1 MADVPMSA
9 DVPPFANAGFGRG
22 RHAGRD
28 HLFRYG
34 PWLGLAA
41 LLGFGWLVLGALG
54 TTQVTVVVLALYFAI
69 GGASFNFL
77 YGTIGVFSLAQPV
90 FVAAGGYSSV
100 YMYSTYGMSP
110 WEALPMSIAVAGLLA
125 LPIGYLALRRGGTIL
140 TALVTLIIAEA
151 APPILAAVKP
161 LGGSIGLYLHLRPSS
176 DFAAMQFAAPVTFA
190 RIFLVYNVAVIGLIM
205 IFGSTRFGLWASAVK
220 DAPDAASSSG
230 VPVLRLRVA
239 IFVVAAMI
247 AAPAGVVYAQYN
259 LLVNADLFL
268 GATTLFQVIV
278 VALVGG
284 SARPWGALVGA
295 VLVTELSYYV
305 TKASNGHPGAAPLTF
320 AGVFLVVALLVPRG
334 LSATWDRLVR
344 SRSDRR
350 PPPDRNEVPAADA
363 GQVQATT
370 SR

>member
-1 MADVPMSA
+1 VNVEP
-9 DVPPFANAGFGRG
+9 AGPDGREV
-22 RHAGRD
+22 RHS
-28 HLFRYG
+28 LVNYG
-34 PWLGLAA
+34 PWLCLAA
-41 LLGFGWLVLGALG
+41 LLGVGWLGLGAIG
-54 TTQVTVVVLALYFAI
+54 TTQVTVIVLALYYAI

-90 FVAAGGYSSV
+90 FLAVGGYTSA
-100 YMYSTYGMSP
+100 YMYSTHGLSP
-110 WEALPMSIAVAGLLA
+110 WVALPMSMAVAGLLA
-125 LPIGYLALRRGGTIL
+125 LPIGYLALRRGGTVL

-161 LGGSIGLYLHLRPSS
+161 LGGSIGLYIRLRPGS
-176 DFAAMQFAAPVTFA
+176 DFAAMQFSAPVTFA
-190 RIFLVYNVAVIGLIM
+190 RIFLVFNVAVMGLIM
-205 IFGSTRFGLWASAVK
+205 LFGRSRFGLWASAVR
-220 DAPDAASSSG
+220 DAPGAASSSG
-230 VPVLRLRVA
+230 VPVLRVRLAVFVA
-239 IFVVAAMI
+239 AAMI
-247 AAPAGVVYAQYN
+247 AAPAGAIYSQYN

-284 SARPWGALVGA
+284 SARPWGSFVGA
-295 VLVTELSYYV
+295 MLVTELSYYV
-305 TKASNGHPGAAPLTF
+305 TKASNGRPGVAPLTF

-344 SRSDRR
+344 SRHGPG
-350 PPPDRNEVPAADA
+350 PPPDRDAVPASAA